1 MITLIGKLLLL
12 LCVLVFFSTVG
23 CKEKPGNPVAEY
35 GNKLI
40 ESYQKSQNAA
50 ETANLDAIKKSLQQ
64 YRAEHEEYPRSL
76 KDIENLAGVVIDP
89 DRYDYNPQTGSVSL
103 KSK

>member
-1 MITLIGKLLLL
+1 MSVFSLTRKMALLLFVIALSL
-12 LCVLVFFSTVG
+12 LTA
-23 CKEKPGNPVAEY
+23 CKEKNPVEEY
-35 GNKLI
+35 GTGLI
-40 ESYQKSQNAA
+40 HSYQKSQDAA

-76 KDIENLAGVVIDP
+76 KDIENMAGVLIDP